1 MRSHGRIESSIWQDG
16 DFRAL
21 STDAQW
27 LYMALLSQTDLSLAG
42 VVHLSRVR
50 WAKLADDM
58 TPERLDDALKA
69 LDAGR
74 FLVVDLDD
82 EEVLIR
88 SFARRETQWANPKR
102 RGGYKAALDMVN
114 SAFIRDALTDEL
126 RRIGRALDGS
136 EIGEAIETG
145 LPIEDQSRF
154 NPDPIAG
161 LAIQV
166 QSESNPDSDVSR
178 LPSVVDV
185 ATASKRVPA
194 TKRKRATERGTKAP
208 DVFPPTD
215 SMRAWIADRGIP
227 TRQAKAETEA
237 FLDWHRSKG
246 STFIDWQAAWR
257 NWMRRVTPENQTP
270 AQAKPYGNLGADGVL
285 YDPTMQ

>member
-1 MRSHGRIESSIWQDG
+1 MRSHGRIESSIWQDP

-42 VVHLSRVR
+42 VLHLSRVR

-58 TPERLDDALKA
+58 TPSRLDDALKA

-74 FLVVDLDD
+74 FLVVDLDA
-82 EEVLIR
+82 EETLIR

-114 SAFIRDALTDEL
+114 SGPIRGALAEEL
-126 RRIGRALDGS
+126 RRIGRTLDGT
-136 EIGEAIETG
+136 EIANPD
-145 LPIEDQSRF
+145 PIQDRSRS

-185 ATASKRVPA
+185 TTASKRVPA
-194 TKRKRATERGTKAP
+194 TKRKRTTDRATKAP

-215 SMRAWIADRGIP
+215 SMRAWIADHGIP
-227 TRQAKAETEA
+227 SQQAKAETEA

-257 NWMRRVTPENQTP
+257 NWMRRVKPDTPTH
-270 AQAKPYGNLGADGVL
+270 QAKPYGILGADGVL
-285 YDPTMQ
+285 YDPAMQQ